1 MPGGFYRGETGPSAF
16 FTGLKCSKITP
27 LIFVSRWGKRL
38 QIWDSERPIIWD
50 NFLTLL
56 KITPFLPAK
65 SLKKIW
71 IQLPPWLGWIYFYFL
86 HTLEQ
91 YRTPAAWG
99 CPNYA
104 RNSYGGWAR
113 SLAPPVHPRRDE
125 GSPTHRGSVWNIR
138 RTPCGNLGSWQ
149 RERWGLI
156 SVFGLI
162 SKVWCRFF

>member
-1 MPGGFYRGETGPSAF
+1 MFSFSTLHSNARWVLQGGNWTLGI

-27 LIFVSRWGKRL
+27 LIFVPRWGKRL
-38 QIWDSERPIIWD
+38 KIWDSERPIIIWE
-50 NFLTLL
+50 NVLTLL

-138 RTPCGNLGSWQ
+138 RTPWKPGLMTE
-149 RERWGLI
+149 REMG
-156 SVFGLI
+156 FD
-162 SKVWCRFF
+162 